1 MSNKVELERVTKAY
15 GDVVVLNEVDLAV
28 SDHDVVCLIGSSGS
42 GKSTLLK
49 CVDLLLP
56 LEGGRILLDGDD
68 ITAEHVNP
76 DGYSASTPPMLVTEL
91 WSCWNASGWPTRQT
105 TTPTV
110 SPAVSSSVWRSSGR
124 SPVGP
129 S

>member
-56 LEGGRILLDGDD
+56 IDAGRILLDGDD
-68 ITAEHVNP
+68 ITGEHVNP
-76 DGYSASTPPMLVTEL
+76 DEV
-91 WSCWNASGWPTRQT
+91 R
-105 TTPTV
+105 
-110 SPAVSSSVWRSSGR
+110 
-124 SPVGP
+124 
-129 S
+129 